1 MTHRAAWARFILFG
15 AWLFVAC
22 NAGDI
27 AVFSDAPAGAAGSS
41 GNAGVSGGL
50 PSGGSSPE
58 AGASSIAGGGDT
70 AGAVSGAGGSL
81 AGGEGLAGGCLAQDA
96 AAGACDVVCHVKED
110 CPMNWLC
117 NKQSCQDM
125 MGVCEPRPVCFDNTP
140 APVCGCNHVTYWND
154 CLRQQ
159 AGIPASTVGE
169 CGAGAHPCYMNG
181 DCPPGA
187 SCSHLLPPVTACG
200 GPPTP
205 GACWV
210 TPADCSATGDPRSW
224 APCAPSGSSGGSGP
238 CVSTCNAVQ
247 SGHPHMPLDPG
258 AACP

>member
-1 MTHRAAWARFILFG
+1 MIRRSACFAVFG

-27 AVFSDAPAGAAGSS
+27 AVFSEAVAGTSGDAS
-41 GNAGVSGGL
+41 GTGVSGG
-50 PSGGSSPE
+50 PAGASGSAS
-58 AGASSIAGGGDT
+58 AGASSIAGGAGI
-70 AGAVSGAGGSL
+70 AGASSGAGGSL
-81 AGGEGLAGGCLAQDA
+81 AGSGGASGGSSGMDA
-96 AAGACDVVCHVKED
+96 AAGACDDVVCHGNAD

-117 NKQSCQDM
+117 NKQGCQDM
-125 MGVCEPRPVCFDNTP
+125 MGVCEPRPVCFDSTP

-159 AGIPASTVGE
+159 DGVPASSPGE
-169 CGAGAHPCYMNG
+169 CGAGTHPCYMNG

-187 SCSHLLPPVTACG
+187 SCSHLLPPMTAC

-205 GACWV
+205 GTCWV
-210 TPADCSATGDPRSW
+210 TPGDCSATGDPRSW
-224 APCAPSGSSGGSGP
+224 APCAPPGASGGSGP
-238 CVSTCNAVQ
+238 CVSTCKAVQ
-247 SGHPHMPLDPG
+247 SGHPYLPLDSG